1 MERKVY
7 VNVTVKLIL
16 NIEEGEKISDVMGE
30 MEHNFEI
37 QNENVDIVDSE
48 ITLWTV
54 TDSK

>member
-7 VNVTVKLIL
+7 IDVTVKLIL

>member
-1 MERKVY
+1 MARKVY
-7 VNVTVKLIL
+7 INVTVKLIL
-16 NIEEGEKISDVMGE
+16 NIEEGNSIDDVMGE
-30 MEHNFEI
+30 MEHRFET